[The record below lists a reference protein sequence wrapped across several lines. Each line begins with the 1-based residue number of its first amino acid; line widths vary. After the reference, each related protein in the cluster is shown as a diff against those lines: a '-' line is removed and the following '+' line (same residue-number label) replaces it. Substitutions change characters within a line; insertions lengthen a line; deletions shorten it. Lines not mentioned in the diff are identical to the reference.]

1 MNKNEINIITNTLK
15 DALYLISDEYES
27 LIDAELKDKYVEV
40 MAKIENA
47 VELLKCNDD

>member
-1 MNKNEINIITNTLK
+1 MSKNEINTIINALK

-27 LIDAELKDKYVEV
+27 LIDAELKDKYVDV

-47 VELLKCNDD
+47 VELLKRNYD